1 MENKKLITE
10 IRRNY
15 KDNLPSAKKIIKYQE
30 NLYNMVY
37 RDGKW
42 IRRYNARRKENKE
55 IKKKDDIS
63 RPIVRTKNSWQSKTK
78 GKTKRILSRQESK
91 NHKKSG

>member
-10 IRRNY
+10 IRRYY

-30 NLYNMVY
+30 IIYNMVY

-42 IRRYNARRKENKE
+42 IRRYNARNKENKE
-55 IKKKDDIS
+55 IKKENNTS
-63 RPIVRTKNSWQSKTK
+63 RPIVKAKVARKSKAK
-78 GKTKRILSRQESK
+78 
-91 NHKKSG
+91 